1 MAHVCIRSVGV
12 GGVSDTRREQ
22 WSRSDFTAAASSS
35 DWSGCAVSNRSTA
48 HNCRHFQR
56 DQPTTPNHTISNRAA
71 PQSSAPHV
79 FNLCWNLRRAKQ
91 HITMFHEEFKISTTI
106 VICRWKEEGRSRKV
120 HHRPTMASN
129 QASCQTHTHTHQQP
143 PLFLFPHCSRISTE
157 GDLRIPMTYDNH
169 PNPIPSNP
177 QRFFNHLNRPWIDL
191 CRPLITS
198 NDLQWPPMTSNDPQC
213 NELLISKKG
222 GYMGAVSSRFF
233 DLLNS
238 IMSQLKRSVD
248 IKWLFDHRCYIHPI
262 INSSK

>member
-129 QASCQTHTHTHQQP
+129 QASCQTHTHTS
-143 PLFLFPHCSRISTE
+143 SRPFSFFHIALILAPKVILE
-157 GDLRIPMTYDNH
+157 YLWPMITI
-169 PNPIPSNP
+169 PIPSHP
-177 QRFFNHLNRPWIDL
+177 THKGS
-191 CRPLITS
+191 LI
-198 NDLQWPPMTSNDPQC
+198 
-213 NELLISKKG
+213 I
-222 GYMGAVSSRFF
+222 
-233 DLLNS
+233 
-238 IMSQLKRSVD
+238 
-248 IKWLFDHRCYIHPI
+248 
-262 INSSK
+262 